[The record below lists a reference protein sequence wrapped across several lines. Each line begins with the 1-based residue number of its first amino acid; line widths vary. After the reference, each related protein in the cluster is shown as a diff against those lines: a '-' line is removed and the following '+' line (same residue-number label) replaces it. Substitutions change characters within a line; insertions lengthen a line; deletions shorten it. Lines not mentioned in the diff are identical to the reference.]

1 MDSIRAD
8 REIED
13 FVRNLTLQFS
23 PEQIILFGSRA
34 RGDHWAPSDYD
45 FIVVSS
51 RFNGIRWH
59 ERMVQILKLWNR
71 PEGLDI
77 LPYTPQEFED
87 KKLNSSTVRSA
98 VREGKLV
105 VM

>member
-1 MDSIRAD
+1 MDSIRAGH
-8 REIED
+8 EITE
-13 FVRNLTLQFS
+13 FIRSLTQQFA

-34 RGDHWAPSDYD
+34 RGDHWKPSDYD
-45 FIVVSS
+45 FIVISS
-51 RFNGIRWH
+51 KFVGIDWH
-59 ERMVQILKLWNR
+59 DRMVQILKLWDR
-71 PEGLDI
+71 PEGLDV

-98 VREGKLV
+98 VREGKLI